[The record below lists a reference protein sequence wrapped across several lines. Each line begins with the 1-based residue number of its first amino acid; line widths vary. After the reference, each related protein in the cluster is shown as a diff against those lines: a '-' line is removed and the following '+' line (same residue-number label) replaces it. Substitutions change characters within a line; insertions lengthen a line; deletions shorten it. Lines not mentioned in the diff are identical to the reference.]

1 MKMGKE
7 IYELLL
13 AYLREDISE
22 KEMIRLQGWL
32 AENERHRK
40 LMEELRDKEVLRRE
54 IGTYASFDTSRCWI
68 KLPEDPVCRG
78 AYGEVWQPCW
88 WSLP

>member
-1 MKMGKE
+1 MCLRYEIRYMKMGKE

-54 IGTYASFDTSRCWI
+54 IGTYGVS
-68 KLPEDPVCRG
+68 
-78 AYGEVWQPCW
+78 
-88 WSLP
+88 

>member
-1 MKMGKE
+1 MGKE

-54 IGTYASFDTSRCWI
+54 IGT
-68 KLPEDPVCRG
+68 
-78 AYGEVWQPCW
+78 
-88 WSLP
+88 

>member
-40 LMEELRDKEVLRRE
+40 LMEELRIKKFYGGKSERMLRL
-54 IGTYASFDTSRCWI
+54 ILLDVGVS
-68 KLPEDPVCRG
+68 
-78 AYGEVWQPCW
+78 
-88 WSLP
+88 